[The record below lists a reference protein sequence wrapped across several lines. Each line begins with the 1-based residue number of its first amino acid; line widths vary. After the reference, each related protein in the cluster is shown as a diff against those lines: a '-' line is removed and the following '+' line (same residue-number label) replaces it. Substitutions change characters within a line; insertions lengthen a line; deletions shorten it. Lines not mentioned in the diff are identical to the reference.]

1 MKPWIEK
8 ILPKHIDN
16 TYDGNKIALYV
27 FYVITVI
34 TLWRSQHHVF
44 TPDGDAQTIA
54 TIPLDTF
61 SKAGAQAVIG
71 AFSLWGL
78 SQLIIAILYVIV
90 GIRYRAL
97 VPLMYLLII
106 FEYTIRAT
114 YIPAFKAIPTAG
126 TAPGAISNLPMII
139 IAFVMLILSISR
151 SKP

>member
-1 MKPWIEK
+1 MKTWIEK
-8 ILPKHIDN
+8 ILPKTIDN
-16 TYDGNKIALYV
+16 TFDGHKIALYV
-27 FYVITVI
+27 FYVLTAI

-44 TPDGDAQTIA
+44 APDGGAQSIA

-78 SQLIIAILYVIV
+78 SQLITAILYVIV
-90 GIRYRAL
+90 AIRYRAL
-97 VPLMYLLII
+97 VPLMYLLMI

-126 TAPGAISNLPMII
+126 TAPGAISNLPII
-139 IAFVMLILSISR
+139 VIALVMLILSMR
-151 SKP
+151 STKP